1 MKTIEVKV
9 TERTVREWNV
19 ALAAAFKR
27 RTGKAP
33 KLKIKLEKLIEMA
46 IYDAVAREFQLQ
58 AEEAEAR
65 MNAE

>member
-1 MKTIEVKV
+1 MKTIEIKV
-9 TERTVREWNV
+9 TERTVHEWNV

-33 KLKIKLEKLIEMA
+33 KQEIKLEKLIEMA

-65 MNAE
+65 IE